1 MDYNKRKKL
10 LEMPSTARWRIV
22 GWILLTT
29 ALMILILIL
38 TARSIFI
45 RQVHVEANM
54 AIIQEVQEFNAFAK
68 EAVDPR
74 THRPFSSITGLMER
88 YLERQTPDRGE
99 AFIAIT
105 PTDVLV
111 VDNAGNDAG
120 ERLAANRERL
130 NALLDNPKN
139 SGLERTPD
147 GQLRWGKS
155 VIEGQGQRGVLL
167 VAQFVKNNIDAVH
180 RNMLILFGVMLGGLL
195 LTALIAW
202 LVAGQILAPIKR
214 FTRFSE
220 NIDAF
225 NLDTRLPEDE
235 GTEELSRLA
244 RSLNNMLDRLGNAHL
259 EQKHILYAVL
269 QQIQEHAH
277 TLQYLERQYP
287 ADSSLPPLFKE
298 MLENMQRLSRNLEL
312 LLESGNPD
320 FLHYQKTKLDDMTY
334 RLAKQLRDMYPA
346 HKWEVAEVANIHVP
360 MDPQRILLAM
370 HHLAHNATEH
380 DDSGEAIELGSSI
393 RHLPDGNSMASFW
406 IVNQGLPLS
415 DETVAAVFEPAVH
428 KHDPSNADAPRMGI
442 GLAVVKALA
451 HAHGGYAWVES
462 GSERGTVFGIDIPLT
477 RLSEAGKAENVQAKA
492 IEAMQQEQ

>member
-1 MDYNKRKKL
+1 MNKNMRKKL

-22 GWILLTT
+22 GWIMLTT

-45 RQVHVEANM
+45 RQVHVGANM

-74 THRPFSSITGLMER
+74 THRPFASITGLMER

-120 ERLAANRERL
+120 ERLAADRERL
-130 NALLDNPKN
+130 NALLDNPEH
-139 SGLERTPD
+139 SGLEKTPD

-167 VAQFVKNNIDAVH
+167 VAQFVKGNIDAVH
-180 RNMLILFGVMLGGLL
+180 RNILILFGVMLGGLL

-202 LVAGQILAPIKR
+202 LVAGQILAPVKR
-214 FTRFSE
+214 FTRLSE
-220 NIDAF
+220 HIDSF
-225 NLDTRLPEDE
+225 NLNTRLPEDE
-235 GTEELSRLA
+235 GTEELSHLA
-244 RSLNNMLDRLGNAHL
+244 RSLNNMLNRLNSAHL
-259 EQKHILYAVL
+259 EQKHVLYAVL
-269 QQIQEHAH
+269 QQIQEY
-277 TLQYLERQYP
+277 TNTIQYLERQHSP
-287 ADSSLPPLFKE
+287 ESPLSPLFKDISDS
-298 MLENMQRLSRNLEL
+298 MQRLSRDLDL
-312 LLESGNPD
+312 LLESGRPD

-334 RLAKQLRDMYPA
+334 RLAKQLRDIYPSRT
-346 HKWEVAEVANIHVP
+346 WEVAEVANIYVP
-360 MDPQRILLAM
+360 MDPQRILTAM
-370 HHLAHNATEH
+370 HHLAHNATQY
-380 DDSGEAIELGSSI
+380 DNSGKAIELGSSI
-393 RHLPDGNSMASFW
+393 RHLPDGSSMASLW
-406 IVNQGLPLS
+406 VVNQGLPLS
-415 DETVAAVFEPAVH
+415 NESAIAIFEPAIH
-428 KHDPSNADAPRMGI
+428 KDDHADTDTPRMGI

-451 HAHGGYAWVES
+451 HTHGGYAWVES
-462 GSERGTVFGIDIPLT
+462 SSERGTVFGIDIPLA
-477 RLSEAGKAENVQAKA
+477 RLSEAGKEENVQASA